1 LSAAKALP
9 KNCFHKPNTSGEID
23 FHDGLVSHMSVVATS
38 FSVLSRIETY
48 QSQMPNTMAKIAS
61 VLMDDPK
68 APLSLSITD
77 LAARAGTS
85 AASVT
90 RFCRM
95 IGYKGYGQLRV
106 GIAED
111 VGRGG
116 SREAWIADIGRSFG
130 PDDPPDE
137 IVRTLLNT
145 HTLSLQTTAGLLDM
159 AVAGRVA
166 AAIGSARHLDVY
178 GVGGSALTA
187 LETEARLYRIGI
199 NVHTWAEVH
208 NGLTSAAIL
217 DKDCVAIAISNT
229 GRTEETIQM
238 LTVAK
243 ASGAYTVAITGNP
256 DSPLGKLADDVLIA
270 ASPDGYLQPADLS
283 ARHCQLFVVDLL
295 YLLIAQAN
303 FERTTR
309 LLAASGAAVAP
320 RRRPGRNAVVANHN
334 VRPTTA

>member
-1 LSAAKALP
+1 MTAPGKT
-9 KNCFHKPNTSGEID
+9 FR
-23 FHDGLVSHMSVVATS
+23 
-38 FSVLSRIETY
+38 VLDRIEIY
-48 QSQMPNTMAKIAS
+48 QSQMPDTIRKIAA
-61 VLMDDPK
+61 VLTDDPK
-68 APLSLSITD
+68 APLTLSITE
-77 LAARAGTS
+77 LAQRAGTS
-85 AASVT
+85 PASVT
-90 RFCRM
+90 RFCRLL
-95 IGYKGYGQLRV
+95 GYEGYSQLRV

-116 SREAWIADIGRSFG
+116 AKAAWNADIGRSFG
-130 PDDPPDE
+130 PDDPPDD
-137 IVRTLLNT
+137 IRNTLLST
-145 HTLSLQTTAGLLDM
+145 HVLSLQRTASLLDM
-159 AVAGRVA
+159 EATIRVA
-166 AAIGSARHLDVY
+166 QAIIKARHLDVY

-217 DKDCVAIAISNT
+217 GPDCVAIGISNT

-243 ASGAYTVAITGNP
+243 ASGAYTVAMTGNP
-256 DSPLGKLADDVLIA
+256 ESPLGRIADEVLIA

-295 YLLIAQAN
+295 YLLIAQSN
-303 FERTTR
+303 FDRTAR

-320 RRRPGRNAVVANHN
+320 RRRPLKGNGPQPSAARMAAA
-334 VRPTTA
+334 RTTKEASEA

>member
-1 LSAAKALP
+1 MTAIAK
-9 KNCFHKPNTSGEID
+9 T
-23 FHDGLVSHMSVVATS
+23 
-38 FSVLSRIETY
+38 FSVLDRIRTY
-48 QSQMPNTMAKIAS
+48 QSQMPATMAKIAA
-61 VLMDDPK
+61 VLIDDPK
-68 APLSLSITD
+68 APLNLSITD
-77 LAARAGTS
+77 LAERAGTS

-95 IGYKGYGQLRV
+95 IGYGGYAQLRV

-116 SREAWIADIGRSFG
+116 AKAAWIGEIGRSFG
-130 PDDPPDE
+130 PDDSPDE
-137 IVRTLLNT
+137 IRNALLNT
-145 HTLSLQTTAGLLDM
+145 HVLSLQTTAGLLDM
-159 AVAGRVA
+159 PTAIRVA
-166 AAIGSARHLDVY
+166 QAIVKARQLDVY

-217 DKDCVAIAISNT
+217 DDRCVAIGISNT
-229 GRTEETIQM
+229 GRTDETIQM

-243 ASGAYTVAITGNP
+243 ASGAHTVAITGNP
-256 DSPLGKLADDVLIA
+256 DSPLARLADDVLIA

-295 YLLIAQAN
+295 YLLIAQSN
-303 FERTTR
+303 FDRTTR
-309 LLAASGAAVAP
+309 FLAASGAAVAP
-320 RRRPGRNAVVANHN
+320 RRRP
-334 VRPTTA
+334 VRGGGMPNTAARRATAQT

>member
-1 LSAAKALP
+1 MTSTAK
-9 KNCFHKPNTSGEID
+9 T
-23 FHDGLVSHMSVVATS
+23 
-38 FSVLSRIETY
+38 FSVLDRIKTY
-48 QSQMPNTMAKIAS
+48 QSQMPATMGKIAA
-61 VLMDDPK
+61 VLIDDPK
-68 APLSLSITD
+68 APLNLSITE
-77 LAARAGTS
+77 LAERAGTS

-95 IGYKGYGQLRV
+95 IGYSGYSPLRV
-106 GIAED
+106 SIAED

-116 SREAWIADIGRSFG
+116 AQAAWIADIGRSFG
-130 PDDPPDE
+130 PHDPPDE
-137 IVRTLLNT
+137 IRRALLNT
-145 HTLSLQTTAGLLDM
+145 HVLSLQTTAGLLDLPT
-159 AVAGRVA
+159 AVRVA
-166 AAIGSARHLDVY
+166 QAIVRSRQVDVY

-217 DKDCVAIAISNT
+217 DHKCVAIGISNT
-229 GRTEETIQM
+229 GRTDETIQM

-243 ASGAYTVAITGNP
+243 ASGAHTVAITGNP
-256 DSPLGKLADDVLIA
+256 DSPLARIADDVLIA

-295 YLLIAQAN
+295 YLLVAQSN
-303 FERTTR
+303 FDRTTR

-320 RRRPGRNAVVANHN
+320 RRRPVRGSSSSQAVRRVAP
-334 VRPTTA
+334 VVQRIE

>member
-1 LSAAKALP
+1 MLSGAK
-9 KNCFHKPNTSGEID
+9 T
-23 FHDGLVSHMSVVATS
+23 
-38 FSVLSRIETY
+38 FSVLDRIKTY
-48 QSQMPNTMAKIAS
+48 QSQMPATMAKIAA
-61 VLMDDPK
+61 VLMDDPR

-77 LAARAGTS
+77 LAIRAGTS

-95 IGYKGYGQLRV
+95 IGYAGYAPLRV

-116 SREAWIADIGRSFG
+116 AQAAWFADIGRSFG
-130 PDDPPDE
+130 PHDPPDD
-137 IVRTLLNT
+137 IRRALLNT
-145 HTLSLQTTAGLLDM
+145 HVLSLQTTAGLLDLPT
-159 AVAGRVA
+159 AIRVA
-166 AAIGSARHLDVY
+166 AAIAGSRHVDVY

-187 LETEARLYRIGI
+187 LEVEARLYRIGI

-217 DKDCVAIAISNT
+217 DGQCVAIGISNT
-229 GRTEETIQM
+229 GRTDETIQM

-243 ASGAYTVAITGNP
+243 AAGAHTVAITGNP
-256 DSPLGKLADDVLIA
+256 ESPLARVAEDVLIA

-295 YLLIAQAN
+295 YLLIAQSN
-303 FERTTR
+303 FDRTTR

-320 RRRPGRNAVVANHN
+320 RRRPARGTASS
-334 VRPTTA
+334 RPAARRATAQLSTEPSEL

>member
-1 LSAAKALP
+1 MTATAKP
-9 KNCFHKPNTSGEID
+9 
-23 FHDGLVSHMSVVATS
+23 
-38 FSVLSRIETY
+38 FSVLNRIETY
-48 QSQMPNTMAKIAS
+48 QSQMPATMAKIAA
-61 VLMDDPK
+61 VLIEDPK
-68 APLSLSITD
+68 APLTLSITE
-77 LAARAGTS
+77 LAERAGTS
-85 AASVT
+85 AATVT
-90 RFCRM
+90 RFCRT
-95 IGYKGYGQLRV
+95 IGYGGYSQLRV

-116 SREAWIADIGRSFG
+116 AKAAWIGNIGRSFG

-137 IVRTLLNT
+137 IRTALLNT
-145 HTLSLQTTAGLLDM
+145 HVTSLQTTAGLLDM
-159 AVAGRVA
+159 DAAIRVAG
-166 AAIGSARHLDVY
+166 AIVKSRHLDVY

-217 DKDCVAIAISNT
+217 DETCVAIGISNT
-229 GRTEETIQM
+229 GRTDETIQM

-256 DSPLGKLADDVLIA
+256 DSPIARIADEVLIA
-270 ASPDGYLQPADLS
+270 ASPNGYLQPADLS

-295 YLLIAQAN
+295 YLLIAQSD
-303 FERTTR
+303 FDRTTR

-320 RRRPGRNAVVANHN
+320 RRRPARNTDMPFSAPRRVAAH
-334 VRPTTA
+334 VSKQPS

>member
-1 LSAAKALP
+1 MP
-9 KNCFHKPNTSGEID
+9 
-23 FHDGLVSHMSVVATS
+23 AT
-38 FSVLSRIETY
+38 
-48 QSQMPNTMAKIAS
+48 MGKIAA
-61 VLMDDPK
+61 VLIDDPK
-68 APLSLSITD
+68 APLNLSITE
-77 LAARAGTS
+77 LAERAGTS

-95 IGYKGYGQLRV
+95 IGYSGYSPLRV
-106 GIAED
+106 SIAED

-116 SREAWIADIGRSFG
+116 AQAAWIADIGRSFG
-130 PDDPPDE
+130 PHDPPDE
-137 IVRTLLNT
+137 IRRALLNT
-145 HTLSLQTTAGLLDM
+145 HVLSLQTTAGLLDLPT
-159 AVAGRVA
+159 AIRVA
-166 AAIGSARHLDVY
+166 EAIVRSRQVDVY

-217 DKDCVAIAISNT
+217 DHKCVAIGISNT
-229 GRTEETIQM
+229 GRTDETIQM

-243 ASGAYTVAITGNP
+243 ASGAHTVAITGNP
-256 DSPLGKLADDVLIA
+256 DSPLARIADDVLIA

-295 YLLIAQAN
+295 YLLVAQSN
-303 FERTTR
+303 FDRTTR

-320 RRRPGRNAVVANHN
+320 RRRPVRGSSSSQAVRRVAPL
-334 VRPTTA
+334 VQRIE

>member
-1 LSAAKALP
+1 MTAVAK
-9 KNCFHKPNTSGEID
+9 T
-23 FHDGLVSHMSVVATS
+23 
-38 FSVLSRIETY
+38 FSVLDRIKTY
-48 QSQMPNTMAKIAS
+48 QSQMPPTMAKIAA
-61 VLMDDPK
+61 VLIDDPK
-68 APLSLSITD
+68 APLNLSITE
-77 LAARAGTS
+77 LAERAGTS
-85 AASVT
+85 PASVT

-95 IGYKGYGQLRV
+95 IGYAGYAPLRV

-111 VGRGG
+111 VGGG
-116 SREAWIADIGRSFG
+116 AKAAWIGEIGRSFG

-137 IVRTLLNT
+137 IRKALLNT
-145 HTLSLQTTAGLLDM
+145 HVLSLQTTAGLLDM
-159 AVAGRVA
+159 SAAIRVA
-166 AAIGSARHLDVY
+166 KAIVKARQLDVY

-217 DKDCVAIAISNT
+217 DPKCVAIGISNT

-256 DSPLGKLADDVLIA
+256 DSPLARLADDVLIA

-295 YLLIAQAN
+295 YLLVAQSN
-303 FERTTR
+303 FDRTTR

-320 RRRPGRNAVVANHN
+320 RRRPMRGSALTSSAARRA
-334 VRPTTA
+334 TAQI

>member
-1 LSAAKALP
+1 MTAIAK
-9 KNCFHKPNTSGEID
+9 T
-23 FHDGLVSHMSVVATS
+23 
-38 FSVLSRIETY
+38 FSVLNRIETY
-48 QSQMPNTMAKIAS
+48 QSQMPATMAKIAA
-61 VLMDDPK
+61 VLIDDPK
-68 APLSLSITD
+68 APLNLSITD
-77 LAARAGTS
+77 LAERAGTS

-95 IGYKGYGQLRV
+95 IGYGGYSQLRV

-111 VGRGG
+111 VGRRGAKA
-116 SREAWIADIGRSFG
+116 AWIGEIGRSFG
-130 PDDPPDE
+130 PDDPPED
-137 IVRTLLNT
+137 IRTALLNT
-145 HTLSLQTTAGLLDM
+145 HVSSLQTTAGLLDM
-159 AVAGRVA
+159 NAAIRVAGRIVN
-166 AAIGSARHLDVY
+166 ARQLDVY

-217 DKDCVAIAISNT
+217 DENCVAIGISNT
-229 GRTEETIQM
+229 GRTDETIQM

-256 DSPLGKLADDVLIA
+256 DSPLARSADDVLVA
-270 ASPDGYLQPADLS
+270 ASPNSYLQPADLS

-295 YLLIAQAN
+295 YLLIAQSD
-303 FERTTR
+303 FDRTTR

-320 RRRPGRNAVVANHN
+320 RRRPPRNTDLPFSAPRQAAAQL
-334 VRPTTA
+334 TKQTS

>member
-1 LSAAKALP
+1 MTTTAKA
-9 KNCFHKPNTSGEID
+9 
-23 FHDGLVSHMSVVATS
+23 
-38 FSVLSRIETY
+38 FSVLDRIKTY
-48 QSQMPNTMAKIAS
+48 QSQMPATMGKIAA
-61 VLMDDPK
+61 VLIDDPK
-68 APLSLSITD
+68 APLNLSITE
-77 LAARAGTS
+77 LAERAGTS

-95 IGYKGYGQLRV
+95 IGYAGYSPLRV
-106 GIAED
+106 SIAED

-116 SREAWIADIGRSFG
+116 AQAAWIADIGRSFG
-130 PDDPPDE
+130 PHDPPDE
-137 IVRTLLNT
+137 IRRALLNT
-145 HTLSLQTTAGLLDM
+145 HVLSLQTTAGLLDLST
-159 AVAGRVA
+159 AVRVA
-166 AAIGSARHLDVY
+166 DAIVKSRQVDVY

-217 DKDCVAIAISNT
+217 DRKCVAIGISNT
-229 GRTEETIQM
+229 GRTDETIQM

-256 DSPLGKLADDVLIA
+256 DAPLARIADDVLIA

-295 YLLIAQAN
+295 YLLVAQSN
-303 FERTTR
+303 FDRTTR

-320 RRRPGRNAVVANHN
+320 RRRPVRGTASALAVRRAAPIVQ
-334 VRPTTA
+334 RTE

>member
-1 LSAAKALP
+1 MTTTAKA
-9 KNCFHKPNTSGEID
+9 
-23 FHDGLVSHMSVVATS
+23 
-38 FSVLSRIETY
+38 FSVLDRIKTY
-48 QSQMPNTMAKIAS
+48 QSQMPATMGKIAA
-61 VLMDDPK
+61 VLIDDPK
-68 APLSLSITD
+68 APLNLSITE
-77 LAARAGTS
+77 LAERAGTS

-95 IGYKGYGQLRV
+95 IGYAGYSPLRV
-106 GIAED
+106 SIAED

-116 SREAWIADIGRSFG
+116 AQAAWIADIGRSFG
-130 PDDPPDE
+130 PHDPPDE
-137 IVRTLLNT
+137 IRRALLNT
-145 HTLSLQTTAGLLDM
+145 HVLSLQTTAGLLDLST
-159 AVAGRVA
+159 AVRVA
-166 AAIGSARHLDVY
+166 DAIVKSRQVDVY

-217 DKDCVAIAISNT
+217 DRKCVAIGISNT
-229 GRTEETIQM
+229 GRTDETIQM

-256 DSPLGKLADDVLIA
+256 DSPLARIADDVLIA

-295 YLLIAQAN
+295 YLLVAQSN
-303 FERTTR
+303 FDRTTR

-320 RRRPGRNAVVANHN
+320 RRRPVRGTASSLAVRRAAPIVQ
-334 VRPTTA
+334 RTE

>member
-1 LSAAKALP
+1 MTAIAK
-9 KNCFHKPNTSGEID
+9 T
-23 FHDGLVSHMSVVATS
+23 
-38 FSVLSRIETY
+38 FSVLNRIEAY
-48 QSQMPNTMAKIAS
+48 QSQMPATMAKIAA
-61 VLMDDPK
+61 VLTADPK
-68 APLSLSITD
+68 APLTLSITE
-77 LAARAGTS
+77 LAERAGTS
-85 AASVT
+85 PASVT

-95 IGYKGYGQLRV
+95 LGYGGYAQLRV

-116 SREAWIADIGRSFG
+116 GQAAWIGNIGRSFG
-130 PDDPPDE
+130 PDDPPEE
-137 IVRTLLNT
+137 IRDSLLNT
-145 HTLSLQTTAGLLDM
+145 HVLSLQTTAGMLDIST
-159 AVAGRVA
+159 ALRVA
-166 AAIGSARHLDVY
+166 AAIVKARQLDVY

-217 DKDCVAIAISNT
+217 DDRCVAIGISNT
-229 GRTEETIQM
+229 GRTDETIQM

-256 DSPLGKLADDVLIA
+256 DSPLARVADDMLVA

-295 YLLIAQAN
+295 YLLVAQSN
-303 FERTTR
+303 FDRTTR

-320 RRRPGRNAVVANHN
+320 RRRPARGTVSPHPARHRAPA
-334 VRPTTA
+334 PLSKQSSEL

>member
-1 LSAAKALP
+1 
-9 KNCFHKPNTSGEID
+9 
-23 FHDGLVSHMSVVATS
+23 
-38 FSVLSRIETY
+38 
-48 QSQMPNTMAKIAS
+48 MPATMAKIAA
-61 VLMDDPK
+61 VLIDDPK
-68 APLSLSITD
+68 APLNLSITE
-77 LAARAGTS
+77 LAERAGTS

-95 IGYKGYGQLRV
+95 IGYSGYSPLRV

-116 SREAWIADIGRSFG
+116 AQAAWIADIGRSFG
-130 PDDPPDE
+130 PDDPPDD
-137 IVRTLLNT
+137 IRRALLNT
-145 HTLSLQTTAGLLDM
+145 HVSSLQTTAGLLDLSAAM
-159 AVAGRVA
+159 RVA
-166 AAIGSARHLDVY
+166 AAIVKSRHVDVY

-187 LETEARLYRIGI
+187 LEVEARLYRIGV

-217 DKDCVAIAISNT
+217 DRRCVAIGVSNT

-238 LTVAK
+238 LTTAK
-243 ASGAYTVAITGNP
+243 ASGAYAVAITGNP
-256 DSPLGKLADDVLIA
+256 DSPLARIADDVLIA

-295 YLLIAQAN
+295 YLLVAQSN
-303 FERTTR
+303 FDRTTR

-320 RRRPGRNAVVANHN
+320 RRRPMRGVGSSHVTARRAARPVVE
-334 VRPTTA
+334 RTE